1 MVGITVDQVRQGKTG
16 EGPGNKSRKKTTT
29 KQKRRGAQTRRK
41 MATTFG
47 YTKDELSQLMTLRK
61 KDALDR
67 LQEMGGTEA
76 IVRGLQTNP
85 TTGLSD
91 SEAELEGR
99 RTVYGRNHIES
110 DPPKWFIALAL
121 DALSDKVLLILIGAA
136 ILEIVLG
143 LTVSEHKDTA
153 WVEGAAILVAVSV
166 VVLVTAFN
174 DWTKERQFR
183 GLQTKL
189 ESTQRYAL

>member
-1 MVGITVDQVRQGKTG
+1 MEPFGVSKEQLS
-16 EGPGNKSRKKTTT
+16 EL
-29 KQKRRGAQTRRK
+29 
-41 MATTFG
+41 MA
-47 YTKDELSQLMTLRK
+47 LRK
-61 KDALDR
+61 V
-67 LQEMGGTEA
+67 EA
-76 IVRGLQTNP
+76 FARQKKLSSIDGIMESLRTNP
-85 TTGLSD
+85 HTGLSGD
-91 SEAELEGR
+91 GSELEMR
-99 RTVYGRNHIES
+99 QAVFGRNWIEA
-110 DPPKWFIALAL
+110 DPPKGFGALAL
-121 DALSDKVLLILIGAA
+121 QALGDKVLLILMAAA

-189 ESTQRYAL
+189 ENTQRYVVCTITVNRGVGSP

>member
-1 MVGITVDQVRQGKTG
+1 M
-16 EGPGNKSRKKTTT
+16 E
-29 KQKRRGAQTRRK
+29 
-41 MATTFG
+41 MAKYG
-47 YTKDELSQLMTLRK
+47 HTKDELSQLMSLRK

-67 LQEMGGTEA
+67 LEEMGGTEA
-76 IVRGLQTNP
+76 ILEALQTNP
-85 TTGLSD
+85 KSGLSD
-91 SEAELEGR
+91 TEADLERR
-99 RTVYGRNHIES
+99 RTVFGRNYIES

-153 WVEGAAILVAVSV
+153 WVEGAAILVAVAV

-174 DWTKERQFR
+174 DWSKERQFR
-183 GLQTKL
+183 GLQKKL
-189 ESTQRYAL
+189 ESTQR

>member
-1 MVGITVDQVRQGKTG
+1 
-16 EGPGNKSRKKTTT
+16 
-29 KQKRRGAQTRRK
+29 

-67 LQEMGGTEA
+67 LQEMGGTDA

-136 ILEIVLG
+136 ILEMILG
-143 LTVSEHKDTA
+143 FTVSQHKDTA
-153 WVEGAAILVAVSV
+153 WVEGAAILVAVLV